1 MTFKTTHLLAALTL
15 SLGAG
20 VFTPRAVLA
29 DGLTDQAVLDKEKAP
44 KTSTV
49 VGTITSLDLDNNT
62 FTVKTNGEGE
72 ADKVIEVTVTDETKY
87 MLGMKVSTQGEVLVQ
102 DAKVRIKHKDGV
114 ADSVTRMVKGD
125 KPPKPDKPKKPKEP
139 KSPDKPE

>member
-15 SLGAG
+15 SLVAG
-20 VFTPRAVLA
+20 VFTPHAVLA
-29 DGLTDQAVLDKEKAP
+29 NGLADQAVLEKEKAP
-44 KTSTV
+44 KASTV